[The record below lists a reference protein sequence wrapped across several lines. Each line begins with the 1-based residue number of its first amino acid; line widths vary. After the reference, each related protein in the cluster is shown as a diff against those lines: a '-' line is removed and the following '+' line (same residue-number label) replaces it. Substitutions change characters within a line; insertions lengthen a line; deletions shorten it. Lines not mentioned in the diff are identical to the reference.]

1 MSIVPIVIYN
11 DSIIKKIMNY
21 SISYV
26 DVDDVDGDGDDD
38 MDGAD
43 DDDDDDN
50 ADVYFFILVVL
61 SAPNIIFL
69 YKTIS

>member
-26 DVDDVDGDGDDD
+26 YVDDVDGDGDDD

-43 DDDDDDN
+43 DDD
-50 ADVYFFILVVL
+50 ADVYFFILLVL

-69 YKTIS
+69 YKTISWFHS